1 MIGPIYTRDGS
12 SVWDE
17 LGQRTIARLIIRLC
31 INTGKQTDKP
41 SWRVINGLSQQL
53 MWTEWSD
60 SYWRRILRLGR
71 AWAKNG
77 SSFDKPSVYK
87 YGQADGSTVLTGYQR
102 VIAMVRLKR
111 RTIPIARV
119 DGWSVSLPVFTT
131 SFQAREK
138 SLGTRLLYLYANR
151 LLDQSS
157 LRSLSKFVPDGWSV
171 SSINRA
177 IRYTLITCCALK
189 IRTFYFGLFIFGNF
203 LPRNSRK
210 LQEIPGNNRQSS

>member
-31 INTGKQTDKP
+31 INTGKQTVKP
-41 SWRVINGLSQQL
+41 SWRVINGLSQQV
-53 MWTEWSD
+53 MCTEWSD
-60 SYWRRILRLGR
+60 SYWRRILRLER
-71 AWAKNG
+71 TWAKNG
-77 SSFDKPSVYK
+77 SLCINTGKQTDQPSW
-87 YGQADGSTVLTGYQR
+87 R
-102 VIAMVRLKR
+102 VINGLSQWFVSE
-111 RTIPIARV
+111 
-119 DGWSVSLPVFTT
+119 DGLSLPVFTT

-138 SLGTRLLYLYANR
+138 SLGTRLLYLYADR

-177 IRYTLITCCALK
+177 IRYTLIICCALK

-210 LQEIPGNNRQSS
+210 LQETPGNNRQSS